1 MLDRPGPAE
10 EDATMLKIALLNLP
24 FAAYHLPSIGLTQL
38 KSVLDAELGDRVET
52 RIVYANL
59 DFAAQLGLDLY
70 ERIALSG
77 DQLQSGFAEWFFR
90 QAAFP
95 DAPDNTEAYFARYYP
110 AHDPDSET
118 FRRQVLTRRRRLDAF
133 LDGLIDSYALDRA
146 DVVGFTSMFFENMA
160 SFALARKI
168 KARNPHVVTVL
179 GGATSESPSGE
190 EFVKNVP
197 DLDFVFSGIALK
209 TFPRLIKNLLAGHP
223 EENHAINGV
232 FSKLNQSPGGPRV
245 GPMGEELDVNTPIA
259 LDYGPF
265 LDALEQ
271 KLPDWEVKAVLPFE
285 TSRGCWWGEHAHCT
299 FCGLNKST
307 MSYRAM
313 RPDLA
318 VELIRSL
325 FRYEG
330 RAGVLMCVDNILQP
344 QYVKEVFP
352 YLDTPE
358 SMAIFYQLKANLT
371 EREIAAMA
379 RARVKLI
386 TPGIES
392 LSTRTLK
399 LMDKGVTAFHNL
411 QVMKYCTLHDVH
423 PGWNL
428 LVGSPGEGE
437 ETYAKYLHD
446 LPLFVHLPAPQGVFS
461 IHFNRYS
468 PYFVKA
474 REYNLD
480 LHPLDYYEMV
490 YPFPPFAKDAILN
503 IAYDFMDHN
512 LEADYL
518 LSLGSWIDRLQEKL
532 RHWQERWRD
541 DATPPRL
548 HLFEREGEPWI
559 YDSRSGEAVEYP
571 ITPAVRQ
578 LLLGLEKPLRQ
589 AVLARET
596 AEIPEIDLARD
607 LAFLRERG
615 LVFEEDDKVMSLVLP
630 HDVPPL
636 TYRARALS
644 VHRKPRETR
653 ALEPALGRIERTAR
667 RVVRP
672 RAGGLDS

>member
-1 MLDRPGPAE
+1 
-10 EDATMLKIALLNLP
+10 MLKIVLLNLP

-38 KSVLDAELGDRVET
+38 KSVLDAELGGEVET
-52 RIVYANL
+52 RIAYVNL

-70 ERIALSG
+70 ERIGLSG
-77 DQLQSGFAEWFFR
+77 DQLQSGFSEWFFR

-110 AHDPDSET
+110 AHDPASQT
-118 FRRQVLTRRRRLDAF
+118 FRRQVLEKRRMLDTL
-133 LDGLIDSYALDRA
+133 LDGVIDTYALDRA
-146 DVVGFTSMFFENMA
+146 DVVGCTSMFFENMV

-168 KARNPHVVTVL
+168 KARNPKVVTVL

-197 DLDFVFSGIALK
+197 ALDFVFSGTALK
-209 TFPRLIKNLLAGHP
+209 SFPRFVRHLLAGQP
-223 EENHAINGV
+223 ERNHVINGV
-232 FSKLNQSPGGPRV
+232 FSKLNQGAGGPAV
-245 GPMGEELDVNTPIA
+245 GAMGEELDINTPIG
-259 LDYGPF
+259 LDYEPF
-265 LDALEQ
+265 LNALEQ
-271 KLPDWEVKAVLPFE
+271 KLPDWEIKAVLPFE

-325 FRYEG
+325 FRFEG
-330 RAGVLMCVDNILQP
+330 RAGILMCVDNILQR

-358 SMAIFYQLKANLT
+358 SLGIFYQLKANLT
-371 EREIAAMA
+371 ESEVAAMA

-386 TPGIES
+386 TPGFES
-392 LSTRTLK
+392 LSTETLK

-411 QVMKYCTLHDVH
+411 QVMKYCSLHDVH

-474 REYNLD
+474 KEYHLD

-490 YPFPPFAKDAILN
+490 YPFPQEAVYN

-512 LEADYL
+512 LGAEYL
-518 LSLGSWIDRLQEKL
+518 QALGQWIDRLQEKL

-541 DATPPRL
+541 GQVPPKL
-548 HLFEREGEPWI
+548 HLLEREGEAWI
-559 YDSRSGEAVEYP
+559 YDSRSGEVALYP
-571 ITPAVRQ
+571 LSPARKQ
-578 LLLGLEKPLRQ
+578 LLLRLEEPRRL
-589 AVLARET
+589 AVLAREM
-596 AEIPEIDLARD
+596 ADVPGLDLARD
-607 LAFLRERG
+607 LDFLRQHG
-615 LVFEEDDKVMSLVLP
+615 LVFEEGEKMMSLVLP
-630 HDVPPL
+630 RDVPPL

-644 VHRKPRETR
+644 IHRKLRETR
-653 ALEPALGRIERTAR
+653 ALEPALGPIARTAR
-667 RVVRP
+667 RRAAVVRP
-672 RAGGLDS
+672 GPV